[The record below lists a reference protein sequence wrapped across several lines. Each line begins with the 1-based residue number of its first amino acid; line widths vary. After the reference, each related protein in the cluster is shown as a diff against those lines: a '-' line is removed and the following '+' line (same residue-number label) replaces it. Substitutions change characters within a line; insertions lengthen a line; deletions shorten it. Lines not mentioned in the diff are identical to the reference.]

1 MHPKLKLKGKLSIGI
16 NTSLSLLATSKSQ
29 RKTPSVMSSNRIRPE
44 YALLMLLATLIP
56 LQLAAPVT
64 DSDPDTDSDSNWDPA
79 DTTIS
84 PYTED
89 SIVPQAETEV
99 DGQRIDCKLTFDA
112 ATMESLGCHNK
123 PRESLASME
132 AEPGP
137 GQGQGPDSAANKPE
151 DIAQDPE
158 VLPLQMQ
165 RHLKRPDSQPIYE
178 LQLVVWPSDIEDG
191 DDFSPPLATTTT
203 TTTTSTTTKPPTT
216 TTTGSTTTTIG
227 TPIEQ
232 IWPLYEDQ
240 LVVFPQMDFEEENL
254 DYFFDDVGPSSTT
267 TSPSPPTTGSSTT
280 WHPTGTPTPTP
291 TYVVQNYHVIHPNGT
306 EEYKLVMSNG
316 LVNYKKIYTKT
327 VGDQVINVQEGY
339 NSVPIPGPR
348 NQIQT
353 QYYIADERGYNVYR
367 IEVTPRQMGLAKNLH
382 YKATKTTHM

>member
-1 MHPKLKLKGKLSIGI
+1 
-16 NTSLSLLATSKSQ
+16 
-29 RKTPSVMSSNRIRPE
+29 MSSNRIRPE
-44 YALLMLLATLIP
+44 YALLLLLGLLATLIP

-64 DSDPDTDSDSNWDPA
+64 TDSDPDTSLDSNWDPA

-89 SIVPQAETEV
+89 STTVSQAETEV

-123 PRESLASME
+123 AVVPSASVG
-132 AEPGP
+132 AELGP
-137 GQGQGPDSAANKPE
+137 APGPDSAANKPE

-203 TTTTSTTTKPPTT
+203 TTTSTSSTTKAPTT

-267 TSPSPPTTGSSTT
+267 TPPPPTTPSSTT

-291 TYVVQNYHVIHPNGT
+291 IYVVQNYHVIHPNGT

-327 VGDQVINVQEGY
+327 VGDQVVNVQEGY

-353 QYYIADERGYNVYR
+353 QYFIADERGYNVYR
-367 IEVTPRQMGLAKNLH
+367 IEVSPRQSGLPKNLH
-382 YKATKTTHM
+382 YKATKTT

>member
-1 MHPKLKLKGKLSIGI
+1 
-16 NTSLSLLATSKSQ
+16 
-29 RKTPSVMSSNRIRPE
+29 MSSNRIRPE
-44 YALLMLLATLIP
+44 YALVMLLVLLATLIP

-64 DSDPDTDSDSNWDPA
+64 GSDPDTSSDSNWDPA

-89 SIVPQAETEV
+89 STVSQAETEV

-123 PRESLASME
+123 AGVPSASVG
-132 AEPGP
+132 AEPE
-137 GQGQGPDSAANKPE
+137 PDSAANKPE
-151 DIAQDPE
+151 DIAQDSE
-158 VLPLQMQ
+158 ALPLQMQ

-203 TTTTSTTTKPPTT
+203 TTTSSTTKAPT

-267 TSPSPPTTGSSTT
+267 TPSSTT

-291 TYVVQNYHVIHPNGT
+291 IYVVQNYHVIHPNGT

-316 LVNYKKIYTKT
+316 LVNYKKIYTKK
-327 VGDQVINVQEGY
+327 VGDQVVNVQEGY

-353 QYYIADERGYNVYR
+353 QYFIADERGYNVYR
-367 IEVTPRQMGLAKNLH
+367 SES
-382 YKATKTTHM
+382 

>member
-1 MHPKLKLKGKLSIGI
+1 
-16 NTSLSLLATSKSQ
+16 
-29 RKTPSVMSSNRIRPE
+29 MSSNRIRPE

-137 GQGQGPDSAANKPE
+137 GQGQGQGPDSAANKPE

-203 TTTTSTTTKPPTT
+203 TTTTTTTKPPTT

-267 TSPSPPTTGSSTT
+267 TSPPPPTTGSSTT

-367 IEVTPRQMGLAKNLH
+367 SKS
-382 YKATKTTHM
+382 

>member
-1 MHPKLKLKGKLSIGI
+1 MQYIQTGILCVYKFFCWVSKVLIKSEQQQPQQKRQQQRQMHPKLKLKGKLSIGI
-16 NTSLSLLATSKSQ
+16 NTSLSLLTTSKSQ

-84 PYTED
+84 PYTVD

-132 AEPGP
+132 AESGPGQ

-203 TTTTSTTTKPPTT
+203 TTTTSTTTKPPTTT

-306 EEYKLVMSNG
+306 EEYK
-316 LVNYKKIYTKT
+316 
-327 VGDQVINVQEGY
+327 
-339 NSVPIPGPR
+339 
-348 NQIQT
+348 
-353 QYYIADERGYNVYR
+353 
-367 IEVTPRQMGLAKNLH
+367 
-382 YKATKTTHM
+382 

>member
-1 MHPKLKLKGKLSIGI
+1 MFCCWVSKVLIKSEQQQQQQPQQRQTHPKKMKLKWKLSIGI
-16 NTSLSLLATSKSQ
+16 NTSLSLSAASKSQ
-29 RKTPSVMSSNRIRPE
+29 RKTPPVMSSNRIRPE

-56 LQLAAPVT
+56 MQLAAPVT
-64 DSDPDTDSDSNWDPA
+64 DSDPDGDSDSNWDPA
-79 DTTIS
+79 ETTIS
-84 PYTED
+84 PYTYTYTED
-89 SIVPQAETEV
+89 STVPQAETEV

-123 PRESLASME
+123 ARAASASMG
-132 AEPGP
+132 AELGPGP
-137 GQGQGPDSAANKPE
+137 GPDSAANKPE

-203 TTTTSTTTKPPTT
+203 TSTTTQPPPTT
-216 TTTGSTTTTIG
+216 TTAGSTTTTIG

-267 TSPSPPTTGSSTT
+267 TSPPSTTGSSTT

-291 TYVVQNYHVIHPNGT
+291 IYVVQNYHVIHPNGT
-306 EEYKLVMSNG
+306 EEYK
-316 LVNYKKIYTKT
+316 
-327 VGDQVINVQEGY
+327 
-339 NSVPIPGPR
+339 
-348 NQIQT
+348 
-353 QYYIADERGYNVYR
+353 
-367 IEVTPRQMGLAKNLH
+367 
-382 YKATKTTHM
+382 